1 VYLSIDFIQVQL
13 SLLLTIIVM
22 GSLYGVLMA
31 ATVPFGLLYLQA
43 DRLER
48 KKVLLIMISFLIT
61 LVGFYSLFLSY
72 LLKHV

>member
-1 VYLSIDFIQVQL
+1 
-13 SLLLTIIVM
+13 M